1 MRFLL
6 KFSASNG
13 SCFVALPAEVPA
25 GFCQAM
31 LESSLSSLIL
41 LLHTGTKPSLWWVFA
56 KFFDTKCQQLF
67 NFHSQEVIFGH
78 KWLCSFVYLKP
89 DFLGFFQQSYSECV
103 HSKWESSAHVWTR
116 VHEDLV
122 LCSLCPPWVAQK
134 ALHSQIN
141 PSASMSHE
149 CNFACGQEVKQHIS
163 VKSSLWPGF
172 RPHSHA
178 QNPTELCFP
187 LCAGL
192 SSTFKKQ
199 GYVSFA
205 LSTCK

>member
-1 MRFLL
+1 MLCSPSCRGSCWVLSGHAGIQPF
-6 KFSASNG
+6 FSHPSASHRNKAISLMSLCKVFWHKVPAIIQFPPTG
-13 SCFVALPAEVPA
+13 SHLWPQVAL
-25 GFCQAM
+25 
-31 LESSLSSLIL
+31 LI
-41 LLHTGTKPSLWWVFA
+41 
-56 KFFDTKCQQLF
+56 CLF
-67 NFHSQEVIFGH
+67 
-78 KWLCSFVYLKP
+78 KTW
-89 DFLGFFQQSYSECV
+89 FLGFFQQSYSECV

-163 VKSSLWPGF
+163 VKSSLCPGF
-172 RPHSHA
+172 RPHSHG